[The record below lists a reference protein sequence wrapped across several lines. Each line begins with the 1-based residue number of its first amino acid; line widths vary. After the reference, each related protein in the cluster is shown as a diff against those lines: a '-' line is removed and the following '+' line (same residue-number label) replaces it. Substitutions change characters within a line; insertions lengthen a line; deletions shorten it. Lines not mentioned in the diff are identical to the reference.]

1 MLSQEEFS
9 SHNFFL
15 SHIND
20 CIEPMVIFFHMA
32 KLYSATYNIFLWCKF
47 SWDGQKKFVYSENFQ
62 LHSSIYR
69 YYENSL
75 CLLRSAGTTKVV
87 KIDVE
92 PLVDGIVDSV
102 VLLTDLLQ
110 TDKRYINAI

>member
-1 MLSQEEFS
+1 M
-9 SHNFFL
+9 
-15 SHIND
+15 
-20 CIEPMVIFFHMA
+20 
-32 KLYSATYNIFLWCKF
+32 
-47 SWDGQKKFVYSENFQ
+47 GKKKIVYSENFQ

-87 KIDVE
+87 EIDVE
-92 PLVDGIVDSV
+92 PLIDGIMDSV

-110 TDKRYINAI
+110 TDKRYIKVI